1 MRAHALRRRLPHADG
16 LSRPNPCAAQTL
28 NTVGVVS
35 GCARP
40 IEGRAGARR
49 NGRASGAP
57 WGRSRGGRRPV
68 RCTCTRRTVVGCD
81 QGACAS
87 DPAPGGTGEA
97 EVAAWRAEAGRTACR
112 NPPKPD
118 TPIGHPVR
126 RPPRGPTVDPHTG
139 SANRTNEHPSVDRPE
154 QQGARQLQHTGP
166 WAPSTGRTTARTT
179 RALRGGG
186 AVAVPLVRPAMGQ
199 GAGPGYK
206 LQFDG
211 IEIAWSSVCLLV
223 PPSGRPLDAIERTG
237 TCGAV
242 CALGRRG
249 PRSNPPVFPD
259 PGRASDR
266 RPPAV
271 AFRRDACST
280 WNTPGLCGGVCFTW
294 NIPGPQLIHPADQ
307 LLTSGYAAD
316 RGRPSAIA
324 PAPPLGPCA
333 HVIQAGS
340 SVSGAEWIR
349 PSVTLRA

>member
-179 RALRGGG
+179 RALRGAVRWLSRWFDLRWVRALGPGTSFSSTASRSRGARCVYWFRRVAGPSMRSKGPEPAARCARLADEVHGRTHRCSLILVGPPIGG
-186 AVAVPLVRPAMGQ
+186 RQPSHSGGTPVPRGTPLVCAEAFVSR
-199 GAGPGYK
+199 
-206 LQFDG
+206 
-211 IEIAWSSVCLLV
+211 
-223 PPSGRPLDAIERTG
+223 G
-237 TCGAV
+237 T
-242 CALGRRG
+242 
-249 PRSNPPVFPD
+249 SPD
-259 PGRASDR
+259 HS
-266 RPPAV
+266 
-271 AFRRDACST
+271 
-280 WNTPGLCGGVCFTW
+280 
-294 NIPGPQLIHPADQ
+294 
-307 LLTSGYAAD
+307 
-316 RGRPSAIA
+316 
-324 PAPPLGPCA
+324 
-333 HVIQAGS
+333 
-340 SVSGAEWIR
+340 
-349 PSVTLRA
+349 